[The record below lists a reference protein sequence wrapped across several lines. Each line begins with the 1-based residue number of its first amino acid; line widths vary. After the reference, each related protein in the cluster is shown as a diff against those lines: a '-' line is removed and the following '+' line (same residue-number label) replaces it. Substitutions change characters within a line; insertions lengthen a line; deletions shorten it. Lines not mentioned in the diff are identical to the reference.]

1 MGLQQT
7 VPNKPW
13 LCEDGTIVMFDPVHL
28 IKNLRNLWYTDKMG
42 ELKFNDN
49 GKDRIAKWELL
60 RKTRETEKNNLVRL
74 SDLTDVATEPKPIER
89 QRVETALK
97 VFSENTA
104 AAIAT
109 NPQLTD
115 TEDTVIFIR
124 KVLKFW
130 KIFNV
135 RTEGLDRR
143 FNNPAVESFSSDIE
157 NPPEC

>member
-1 MGLQQT
+1 M
-7 VPNKPW
+7 
-13 LCEDGTIVMFDPVHL
+13 
-28 IKNLRNLWYTDKMG
+28 
-42 ELKFNDN
+42 
-49 GKDRIAKWELL
+49 
-60 RKTRETEKNNLVRL
+60 RL

-104 AAIAT
+104 AALAT

-124 KVLKFW
+124 KVLRFW

-135 RTEGLDRR
+135 KTEGLDRR
-143 FNNPAVESFSSDIE
+143 FNDPLRAAISDPNDERLDMLLEFGEMISKMGGPKVSLHLFSCKFILLFTLSL
-157 NPPEC
+157 